1 VRLLSQ
7 LTKYCI
13 GKPFR
18 DTVRET
24 KDHTTKEAYK
34 MKESQYLED
43 NEKILTD
50 LKKMSV
56 FEPLKQEDLKFFL
69 KMSKLR
75 MHKSGETI
83 ISEGNVDVW
92 MYFLIYGKVK
102 ITKENKEIT
111 VLRRR
116 GDVFGEMRFIDSS
129 PRFASAHAEGDT
141 VCLAVDTDHIE
152 QLSGKDRVTFGYI
165 LYRIISEILAERLR
179 LVTKELIQQKGKL
192 NIKFWE

>member
-1 VRLLSQ
+1 
-7 LTKYCI
+7 
-13 GKPFR
+13 
-18 DTVRET
+18 
-24 KDHTTKEAYK
+24 

-43 NEKILTD
+43 NLKIIKD
-50 LKKMSV
+50 LRKMPV
-56 FEPLKQEDLKFFL
+56 FKPLKQEDIQFFL

-75 MHKSGETI
+75 MYKSGETI
-83 ISEGNVDVW
+83 ISEGNVDYW

-102 ITKENKEIT
+102 ITKENKAIT

-141 VCLAVDTDHIE
+141 VCLAVDTDQIE
-152 QLSGKDRVTFGYI
+152 QLSGNDRVTFGYI
-165 LYRIISEILAERLR
+165 LYRIISEILADRLR
-179 LVTKELIQQKGKL
+179 LATKELIQHKGKT

>member
-1 VRLLSQ
+1 
-7 LTKYCI
+7 
-13 GKPFR
+13 
-18 DTVRET
+18 
-24 KDHTTKEAYK
+24 

-43 NEKILTD
+43 NLKIIKD
-50 LKKMSV
+50 LRKMPV
-56 FEPLKQEDLKFFL
+56 FKPLKQEDIQVFL

-75 MHKSGETI
+75 MYKSGETI
-83 ISEGNVDVW
+83 ISEGNVDSW

-102 ITKENKEIT
+102 ITKENKAIT

-152 QLSGKDRVTFGYI
+152 QLSGNDRVTFGYI
-165 LYRIISEILAERLR
+165 LYRIISEILADRLR
-179 LVTKELIQQKGKL
+179 LATKELIQHKGKT